1 MTIGMFMSEI
11 QKDYTLRSILQD
23 ALKKGERLRF
33 YGPGMMIV
41 AEGQI
46 VFVGK
51 EIVALKHDEGKEADE
66 FVNLDC
72 IIKVQVLG
80 EYRHY

>member
-1 MTIGMFMSEI
+1 MPMSEV
-11 QKDYTLRSILQD
+11 QKDYTLRSILQNAAKSGD
-23 ALKKGERLRF
+23 RLRF

-41 AEGQI
+41 AEGTV

-51 EIVALKHDEGKEADE
+51 EIVAIRHGNTEQPDE
-66 FVNLDC
+66 FINLSC

-80 EYRHY
+80 EYRQY

>member
-1 MTIGMFMSEI
+1 MSDI
-11 QKDYTLRSILQD
+11 QKDYTLRSILQN
-23 ALKKGERLRF
+23 ASKTGERLRF

-41 AEGQI
+41 AEGH
-46 VFVGK
+46 VAFVGK
-51 EIVALKHDEGKEADE
+51 EIVAIKHAESKGPDE

-80 EYRHY
+80 EYGNY